1 MASETKRMTKEELRE
16 DEFVEWLVSAIDY
29 IRDNRNVFFVGAL
42 IILGGIVGLRT
53 FIESQEQS
61 KLEASALFG
70 DVLIAEQSGQIIEA
84 IKKAENIVNNYGGS
98 PASGKATIFLANMY
112 YGQEKYEEAKK
123 FYQAYLSG
131 SDIERIDILSHA
143 AEMGLLACSVVDG
156 SLEEVAQAYEE
167 LGVKYEGESL
177 GAFSLMSAVRCYK
190 RLGNINHTKQLLNN
204 LKTTYSNL
212 PIAQQAHGM
221 LEML

>member
-29 IRDNRNVFFVGAL
+29 IRDNRNIFVVGAL
-42 IILGGIVGLRT
+42 MILGGIVGVRA
-53 FIESQEQS
+53 FIDSQEQN
-61 KLEASALFG
+61 KIEASALFG
-70 DVLIAEQSGQIIEA
+70 DVLIAEQSEQIMEA
-84 IKKAENIVNNYGGS
+84 IKKAEYIVDNYGGS

-112 YGQEKYEEAKK
+112 YSQERYDEAKK
-123 FYQAYLSG
+123 FYQAYLAN

-143 AEMGLLACSVVDG
+143 AEMGLLACSEVDG
-156 SLEEVAQAYEE
+156 SLEQVAQAYEE
-167 LGVKYEGESL
+167 LGLKYEGESL
-177 GAFSLMSAVRCYK
+177 GAFSLMGAVRCYK
-190 RLGNINHTKQLLNN
+190 RLGNIDRTKQLLNN

-221 LEML
+221 LKML

>member
-70 DVLIAEQSGQIIEA
+70 DVLIAEQSEQIIEA
-84 IKKAENIVNNYGGS
+84 IKKAEHLVENYGGS

-112 YGQEKYEEAKK
+112 YSQERYEEAKK
-123 FYQAYLSG
+123 FYQAYLAY

-143 AEMGLLACSVVDG
+143 AEMGLLACSEVDG
-156 SLEEVAQAYEE
+156 SLEQVAQAYEE
-167 LGVKYEGESL
+167 LGLKYEGKSL
-177 GAFSLMSAVRCYK
+177 GAFSLMSAIRCYK
-190 RLGNINHTKQLLNN
+190 RLGNVDRTKQLLNS

-212 PIAQQAHGM
+212 PIAQQARGM
-221 LEML
+221 LKML